1 MLIHVIKIKWMHY
14 YWQIILIWSILIIS
28 RSFYSFQIFGPCPN
42 ISIIKIELHQ
52 HVKSMGYDSTDVN
65 VFQYLKLSLHRLFV
79 SLITTDRVRY
89 MHLFV
94 DKLRQKRVRIYVVS
108 VSKNTLE
115 MSNPKFTVSLQN
127 IPLNL
132 CRRSVR

>member
-1 MLIHVIKIKWMHY
+1 MWKTVLPCLWKYFRLLWF
-14 YWQIILIWSILIIS
+14 ILIIS
-28 RSFYSFQIFGPCPN
+28 RSFYSFLKFGQCPN

-65 VFQYLKLSLHRLFV
+65 VFQYSKLSFYRLFV

-94 DKLRQKRVRIYVVS
+94 DKWRQKRVRIYVVS

>member
-1 MLIHVIKIKWMHY
+1 MLIYIKIKWMHY

-28 RSFYSFQIFGPCPN
+28 RSFYSFLKFGPCPN

-52 HVKSMGYDSTDVN
+52 HVKCMGYDSTDVN
-65 VFQYLKLSLHRLFV
+65 VFQYSKLSFYRLFV

-94 DKLRQKRVRIYVVS
+94 DKWRQKRVRIYVVS